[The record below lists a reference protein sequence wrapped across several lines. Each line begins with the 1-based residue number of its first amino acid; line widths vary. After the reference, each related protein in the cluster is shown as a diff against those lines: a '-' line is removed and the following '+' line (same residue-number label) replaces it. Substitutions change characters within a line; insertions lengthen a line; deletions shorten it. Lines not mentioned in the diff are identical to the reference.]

1 MGYSF
6 NKLTNNIVPAGT
18 YKAVI
23 REVSFKTS
31 ASGETKNDL
40 VVNNDLI
47 PSRPIIKK
55 QIINFE
61 HISDCFNQVEDL
73 YRQAGESVLNLI

>member
-40 VVNNDLI
+40 VVRLSIVEGTYD
-47 PSRPIIKK
+47 KK
-55 QIINFE
+55 
-61 HISDCFNQVEDL
+61 
-73 YRQAGESVLNLI
+73 NLMDTIYEKAFT